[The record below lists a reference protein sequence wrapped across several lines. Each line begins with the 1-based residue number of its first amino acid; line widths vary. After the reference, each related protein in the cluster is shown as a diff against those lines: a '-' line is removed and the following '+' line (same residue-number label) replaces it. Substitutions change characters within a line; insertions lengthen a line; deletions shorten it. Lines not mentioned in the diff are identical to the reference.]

1 MDIASNFLQRFGPE
15 HLYRDP
21 QTLDYYSRD
30 YSLSPPKRPDWVVKA
45 KNVEDVQYVLKV
57 ASSHTIPVT
66 PSSSRVH
73 FYGGTIPNK
82 GGILLDLTEMDRV
95 LEIDELNKRARI
107 EAGVTWSKLSR
118 SLQERGLRAVMPLC
132 PHPLRSVVADLLERE
147 VITNTVYEYGEPLQG
162 MEVVWPN
169 GEVFRT
175 GSASVEGY
183 PNSVSKG
190 VNPAGPGI
198 DFYRLLQG
206 AQGTLGVVTWAN
218 IKVEYLP
225 KLDKAFFVPV
235 SNISRG
241 IEFLSRALRLRVGQE
256 SFFLDRMNLAL
267 ILNIKPQRAKE
278 VFSPW
283 TLWFVLSGLER
294 YPEEKIGYEEEL
306 LRGLVKEEFQEFT
319 LLEELPEYVFS
330 RNEPVRMLRRAWPES
345 LIYWKQC
352 VKGGCQS
359 LFFLTKP
366 SHVEKFVGLVEK
378 IAIEFGFNREEF
390 GIYVQPIEQNRVC
403 HLEFDL
409 FYDPAND
416 LERERMATFYLEAV
430 RHCLD
435 EGALFTRPYG
445 EAARLVFER
454 APEYA
459 KALKRVKAIF
469 DPQNLMNPGRLCF

>member
-1 MDIASNFLQRFGPE
+1 MDIASNLLQRFGPE
-15 HLYRDP
+15 HFYRDP

-66 PSSSRVH
+66 PSSSSVH
-73 FYGGTIPNK
+73 FYGGTIPQK

-95 LEIDELNKRARI
+95 LEIDELNRRARI
-107 EAGVTWSKLSR
+107 EAGVTWAKLTKR
-118 SLQERGLRAVMPLC
+118 LEERGLRAMMPLC
-132 PHPLRSVVADLLERE
+132 PHPLRSVVTDLLERE
-147 VITNTVYEYGEPLQG
+147 AITNTVYEYGEPLQG

-169 GEVFRT
+169 GRVFRT
-175 GSASVEGY
+175 GSASVKGY
-183 PNSVSKG
+183 PDSVSKG
-190 VNPAGPGI
+190 VNPTGPGI

-206 AQGTLGVVTWAN
+206 AQGTLGVVTWVN
-218 IKVEYLP
+218 MKVEYLP
-225 KLDKAFFVPV
+225 KMDKVFFVPV
-235 SNISRG
+235 SNLSRG

-256 SFFLDRMNLAL
+256 VFFLNWKNLAL
-267 ILNIKPQRAKE
+267 ILDIERRKAE
-278 VFSPW
+278 EAYSPW
-283 TLWFVLSGLER
+283 TLFIVLSGFHR
-294 YPEEKIGYEEEL
+294 YPEEKIRYEEKI
-306 LRGLVKEEFQEFT
+306 LRSLVKEEFREFI
-319 LLEELPEYVFS
+319 LLEELPGYSSSSLEL
-330 RNEPVRMLRRAWPES
+330 VRMFRRAWPES
-345 LIYWKQC
+345 LTYWKQRFQ
-352 VKGGCQS
+352 GGCQGLS
-359 LFFLTKP
+359 FITKP
-366 SHVEKFVGLVEK
+366 SHVEKFVGIVEEV
-378 IAIEFGFNREEF
+378 AIEFGFNREEF
-390 GIYVQPIEQNRVC
+390 GIYVQPIEQNRAC

-435 EGALFTRPYG
+435 EGAFFTRPYG

-459 KALKRVKAIF
+459 KALKRVKALF